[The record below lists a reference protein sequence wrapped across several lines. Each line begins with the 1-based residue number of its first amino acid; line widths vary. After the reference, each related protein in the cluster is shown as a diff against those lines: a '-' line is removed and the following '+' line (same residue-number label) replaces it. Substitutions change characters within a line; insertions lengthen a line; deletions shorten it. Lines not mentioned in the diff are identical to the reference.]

1 MDSNELEN
9 EVRDLIIRVE
19 GTINVLHRPDV
30 IRADRKLQG
39 IRDKLRHLLYKAVP
53 ERKPKDTPAK
63 SLVDKIQ
70 KL

>member
-39 IRDKLRHLLYKAVP
+39 IRDKLRHLLYKAVQ